1 MRNLLFEESGYLH
14 RVAGES
20 HRTRRYFL
28 GLFKKK
34 KVLPKVRPGALLPEE
49 VKKQIKEIGLGKQV
63 QIIRVGF
70 DGSID
75 DMPIII
81 EIIDIDEE
89 GFTGRVVN
97 PERQM
102 IESATKSVVYAKHG
116 GGIISFR
123 YDDGDI
129 KEILLSQDEVIL
141 EEERNVESLREILGA
156 LSVGDRVRVAYYDP
170 VEKGTLN
177 AEGTMLE
184 KQSENSFKMTIEK
197 INHIELENKVTKQF
211 DVEKDLVIDIE
222 LV

>member
-1 MRNLLFEESGYLH
+1 MRNILLDESGYLE
-14 RVAGES
+14 RVAKES
-20 HRTRRYFL
+20 GRSRRFFL
-28 GLFKKK
+28 GWFKKK
-34 KVLPKVRPGALLPEE
+34 KEVPKVRPGALLPEE
-49 VKKQIKEIGLGKQV
+49 VKKQIQEIGVGKQV
-63 QIIRVGF
+63 QIIRIGF

-81 EIIDIDEE
+81 ELIDIDDE

-129 KEILLSQDEVIL
+129 KEILLSQDELIL
-141 EEERNVESLREILGA
+141 EEERNVDSLKEILTA
-156 LSVGDRVRVAYYDP
+156 LDVGDQVLVAYYDP
-170 VEKGTLN
+170 MEKATLN
-177 AEGTMLE
+177 AEGTILE
-184 KQSENSFKMTIEK
+184 KQSEKSFKISIEK
-197 INHIELENKVTKQF
+197 INHIELEKKVTKQF

-222 LV
+222 LI

>member
-1 MRNLLFEESGYLH
+1 MRNILLDESGYFTRLQ
-14 RVAGES
+14 AES
-20 HRTRRYFL
+20 GMGQRYFL
-28 GLFKKK
+28 GLFKRKK
-34 KVLPKVRPGALLPEE
+34 AMPKVRPGALLPEE
-49 VKKQIKEIGLGKQV
+49 VKKQIEEIGIGKQI

-81 EIIDIDEE
+81 ELIDIDEE

-97 PERQM
+97 PERQV

-129 KEILLSQDEVIL
+129 KEILLSQDETIL
-141 EEERNVESLREILGA
+141 QEERDVNSLKEILAA
-156 LSVGDRVRVAYYDP
+156 LDVGDQVLVAYYDP
-170 VEKGTLN
+170 AEKGTLN
-177 AEGTMLE
+177 AEGKILE
-184 KQSENSFKMTIEK
+184 KASENVFKLSIEK
-197 INHIELENKVTKQF
+197 INHIELENKITKQF

-222 LV
+222 LI